1 MRDIKV
7 ASRYAKSLL
16 SIAIEQNALEELF
29 NDMASINNVCSE
41 NHDLTVLLKS
51 PIVKGDKKEAILNE
65 IFTNI
70 HKISNAFISIIIS
83 KKREGILEDIAAS
96 FIEIYKKHK
105 NIKTVSVTS
114 AIQLSKAQ
122 KETLVAL
129 SNKDNSTIELVEV
142 VNPDIIGGLIL
153 RIGDA
158 QIDESIKRKLS
169 NLALEFDDNPY
180 VKEF

>member
-16 SIAIEQNALEELF
+16 SIAIEQNALEELYK
-29 NDMASINNVCSE
+29 DMVSINKICSD
-41 NHDLTVLLKS
+41 NHDLSMLLKS

-65 IFTNI
+65 ILTGI
-70 HKISNAFISIIIS
+70 HQVSSAFVSIIIS

-96 FIEIYKKHK
+96 FMELYKKHK

-114 AIQLSKAQ
+114 AIKLSKEQ
-122 KETLVAL
+122 KDKIVAL
-129 SNKDNSTIELVEV
+129 ANKDNSTIELVEV
-142 VNPDIIGGLIL
+142 VNPEILGGLIL
-153 RIGDA
+153 RVGDT

-169 NLALEFDDNPY
+169 NLEMEFDDNPY
-180 VKEF
+180 IKEF

>member
-16 SIAIEQNALEELF
+16 SIAVEQNALEELYQ
-29 NDMASINNVCSE
+29 DMISIRKVCSE

-65 IFTNI
+65 IFTSI
-70 HKISNAFISIIIS
+70 HKISKAFISIVVT
-83 KKREGILEDIAAS
+83 KKREGILEDIATA
-96 FIEIYKKHK
+96 FIEKYKEHK

-114 AIQLSKAQ
+114 AIQLTKDQ
-122 KETLVAL
+122 KDKLVAL
-129 SNKDNSTIELVEV
+129 SNKDNSTIELVEM

-153 RIGDA
+153 RIGDT

-169 NLALEFDDNPY
+169 NLAMEFDDNPY